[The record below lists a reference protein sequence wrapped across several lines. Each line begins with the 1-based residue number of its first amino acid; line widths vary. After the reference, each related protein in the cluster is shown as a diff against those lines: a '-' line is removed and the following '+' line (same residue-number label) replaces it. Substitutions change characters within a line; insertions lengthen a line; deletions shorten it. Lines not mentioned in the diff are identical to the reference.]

1 MFFKTILGSFK
12 IILGYFRPFKII
24 LDQFKAFQG
33 GSVFSERRPPSNR
46 PIRLTQ
52 CCTQFRSVRVKV
64 LCVFY
69 LHDNIAFTFKRYGTE
84 YLEQNVLF
92 RKDLNWV
99 QHWVSRIG
107 LFIYVRLYTH
117 CVPTFELTNYGE
129 IGLFQDIDMCNSN
142 KLHTVWLI
150 MWPTCKC
157 IHGVAKSHQPICFG
171 LRSSFWNH
179 VIVDKPVC
187 ALEDVDTEDTK

>member
-46 PIRLTQ
+46 RIRLTQ
-52 CCTQFRSVRVKV
+52 CCIQFRSVRVKV

-92 RKDLNWV
+92 PKDLNWV
-99 QHWVSRIG
+99 QHGIG
-107 LFIYVRLYTH
+107 LFIYSDYIHTAYLLLNSPVTVKLAFSGHRHVQFKQTTYSYFKKCCRGERRMSVVERRLH
-117 CVPTFELTNYGE
+117 
-129 IGLFQDIDMCNSN
+129 D
-142 KLHTVWLI
+142 
-150 MWPTCKC
+150 
-157 IHGVAKSHQPICFG
+157 
-171 LRSSFWNH
+171 
-179 VIVDKPVC
+179 
-187 ALEDVDTEDTK
+187 